1 MGKSESTGFN
11 KIIFFWFLKLPGV
24 VILQLTIASN
34 FYYFVLL
41 AQTFFL
47 SARAS
52 VKWGRVFILRWSKLP
67 QQL

>member
-41 AQTFFL
+41 AQTFFYQRGPV
-47 SARAS
+47 SNGGGS
-52 VKWGRVFILRWSKLP
+52 SF
-67 QQL
+67 